1 MQRIAA
7 LNSRCVYREKS
18 SITGDLVEAMAK
30 ATTEFAPLQFDQTGV
45 DEDGREY
52 RYASLAAINKATKK
66 ALADNGLWLHCD
78 YGFDEAGIYAVVVL
92 EHKTGQFVSS
102 TLPVGNYASI
112 HRQKAAMTLTRRA
125 AIEGL
130 LGLCAEADDDAQQ
143 CRPEDLA
150 AEQEEDPKA
159 AQRIEMALNAISIAP
174 NEERLAE
181 ILDRVDQKIARGMM
195 PAASKKV
202 LDEAADVRRSELLAT
217 QEAVS

>member
-78 YGFDEAGIYAVVVL
+78 YGFDEGGIYAVVVL

-102 TLPVGNYASI
+102 TL
-112 HRQKAAMTLTRRA
+112 RELE
-125 AIEGL
+125 AIPAHIEHPPPEG
-130 LGLCAEADDDAQQ
+130 GDDV
-143 CRPEDLA
+143 
-150 AEQEEDPKA
+150 DPA
-159 AQRIEMALNAISIAP
+159 GR
-174 NEERLAE
+174 
-181 ILDRVDQKIARGMM
+181 D
-195 PAASKKV
+195 
-202 LDEAADVRRSELLAT
+202 
-217 QEAVS
+217 